1 MLCELPE
8 LSRRT
13 TARITPPLQPDPGQN
28 FVNGLPHITFSCRGT
43 FRAELKRHVR
53 DSLSIHLES
62 YSPLETLR
70 LAIWG
75 HRNRSAHFRE
85 HFNSVESLFILVAG
99 VLTVFG
105 YYASSI
111 CITVVL
117 AGFLAILFDPL
128 VVLLE
133 KLHLPRGIAAAGI
146 VLAGIGLIGLLG
158 YVLYGRAMSFAEELP
173 VYASKIQQTIEPI
186 SRKIQNL
193 QQSAGSITNDVHP
206 TKKVPEVRLQESP
219 TWPDYLVRGVGSVW
233 GALIIAGVVP
243 FLTFFMLCTKDQMA
257 IRTNSLFS
265 SRIDAARFITNL
277 NKMIRGFVAGNLIV
291 GSVMAMATTLVLWSL
306 GMKGAIPLG
315 VASGL
320 LNLLPFLGLI
330 AALALPLAAALL
342 QFNTLVPFIVII
354 LTILFLHVVSANLLI
369 PKFIAT
375 RVSIGPVAA
384 TVGILF
390 WGWLWGIMGLLLAVP
405 LTAFIKLV
413 ADLHP
418 SLCHLSNMLA
428 LTPRPTPRWLRYGET
443 ALERAIPYL
452 RPRPGK
458 VPVGRQPLGDRE
470 RGE

>member
-1 MLCELPE
+1 MRSGRLMY
-8 LSRRT
+8 RR
-13 TARITPPLQPDPGQN
+13 L
-28 FVNGLPHITFSCRGT
+28 
-43 FRAELKRHVR
+43 
-53 DSLSIHLES
+53 
-62 YSPLETLR
+62 
-70 LAIWG
+70 
-75 HRNRSAHFRE
+75 
-85 HFNSVESLFILVAG
+85 
-99 VLTVFG
+99 
-105 YYASSI
+105 
-111 CITVVL
+111 
-117 AGFLAILFDPL
+117 
-128 VVLLE
+128 
-133 KLHLPRGIAAAGI
+133 
-146 VLAGIGLIGLLG
+146 
-158 YVLYGRAMSFAEELP
+158 
-173 VYASKIQQTIEPI
+173 
-186 SRKIQNL
+186 
-193 QQSAGSITNDVHP
+193 
-206 TKKVPEVRLQESP
+206 
-219 TWPDYLVRGVGSVW
+219 GSVW

-257 IRTNSLFS
+257 IRMDGLFG

-458 VPVGRQPLGDRE
+458 VPVGRQP
-470 RGE
+470 